1 MTKNEKAIADLF
13 GILCA
18 IVSSEGTPYATK
30 QATISTFADLI
41 SKEGSVFQDEELID
55 MTLAMDQSM
64 KRLVDQLNGNNIINN
79 VLTNNINLN

>member
-18 IVSSEGTPYATK
+18 IISSEGTPQATK